1 MQPGT
6 VPSHGNNQYL
16 RRLGAAETRGGVN
29 IDKLSVKYVSVV
41 YQVSSP
47 QLGTRVAANKICPW
61 SVTSSSQLTAAAC
74 GDGEHLHEDNK
85 Q

>member
-1 MQPGT
+1 MQPGP

-16 RRLGAAETRGGVN
+16 RRLKTAETRAGVN

-47 QLGTRVAANKICPW
+47 QLGTRVVNKMCPW
-61 SVTSSSQLTAAAC
+61 SVTSSSQLTAAA
-74 GDGEHLHEDNK
+74 
-85 Q
+85 